1 MNRNAPCY
9 CNSGKKYKN
18 CHGLLCY
25 CQSGKLFID
34 CHKSQTASQ
43 GIHYETPSPNIP
55 KGW

>member
-25 CQSGKLFID
+25 CQSGKLFVD
-34 CHKSQTASQ
+34 CHKSKITST